1 MVTQF
6 RSLAIDYR
14 LLLEVKNK
22 QMEIIDLYHL
32 IIIAIEN
39 KLELARAVQTERGK
53 PYVILSL
60 ISDIYRNSFQQSP
73 SLSQL
78 SSSCQ
83 KFTQKTRKKIVL
95 SASGSL

>member
-6 RSLAIDYR
+6 RILAIDYR
-14 LLLEVKNK
+14 LLSEVKNK

-53 PYVILSL
+53 P
-60 ISDIYRNSFQQSP
+60 
-73 SLSQL
+73 
-78 SSSCQ
+78 
-83 KFTQKTRKKIVL
+83 
-95 SASGSL
+95 